1 KDEPVP
7 DHRQVVASLK
17 AGTRDMTRQAETR
30 GPALNRKVP
39 PMPRLTA
46 TTQVHLVGRDDVT
59 VSVSPSVGE
68 SVGFNISGGKSSL
81 PELTL
86 FMDVAALEALVEGIA
101 EAFQVLDAE
110 AVQVA
115 EVKPLPPTGWIGG
128 VL

>member
-1 KDEPVP
+1 
-7 DHRQVVASLK
+7 
-17 AGTRDMTRQAETR
+17 
-30 GPALNRKVP
+30 
-39 PMPRLTA
+39 MPRLTA

-68 SVGFNISGGKSSL
+68 SVVLNISGGMSSL

-101 EAFQVLDAE
+101 EAFRVLDAE
-110 AVQVA
+110 AVKVA
-115 EVKPLPPTGWIGG
+115 EVKPLPATGWIGG